1 MAGREA
7 IILDWG
13 TTNFRAYRFD
23 AGGVLV
29 AEHRAAA
36 GILSIEKGRFEASLD
51 REIGPWITAGTELFF
66 SGMITSRN
74 GWVETPYA
82 ETPASLEALATASVS
97 RRHASGASMRFLPGV
112 AMRHPAPDVMRGEEI
127 QVFGACLPEE
137 DAVVVLPG
145 THSKWV
151 RHREGRI
158 EAFHTFMTG
167 EVFAALKG
175 HTILGRLL
183 PEGAAGGPE
192 AFAAGVRHMQH
203 HAGAGLLHAAFSA
216 RSKVLFN
223 ELAPTDIGEYLS
235 GIVIGAEIAGGLAL
249 GWDPAAIRLVGEP
262 ALAARYAQAARIF
275 GLVSEIAPADTTVR
289 GVRRLAALKETA
301 HDGRRS

>member
-7 IILDWG
+7 IIVDWG

-23 AGGVLV
+23 PGDGLI
-29 AEHRAAA
+29 AEHRASA
-36 GILSIEKGRFEASLD
+36 GILAIADGRFEAALD
-51 REIGPWITAGTELFF
+51 REIGPWITPGAELFF

-74 GWVETPYA
+74 GWVETSYA
-82 ETPASLEALATASVS
+82 ETPANLAALARASVS
-97 RRHASGASMRFLPGV
+97 RMHASGAAMRFLPGV

-137 DAVVVLPG
+137 DVVVVLPG

-151 RHREGRI
+151 RHRAGRI

-183 PEGAAGGPE
+183 PDGASGTPE
-192 AFAAGVRHMQH
+192 AFAAGVRHMRA

-216 RSKVLFN
+216 RSRVLFD
-223 ELAPTDIGEYLS
+223 ELAPSDIGEYPS

-249 GWDPAAIRLVGEP
+249 GWNPATIRLAGEP
-262 ALAARYAQAARIF
+262 ALTARYAEAARIF
-275 GLVSEIAPADTTVR
+275 GLTPEIAPDDATIR
-289 GVRRLAALKETA
+289 GFRRLAALKETRA
-301 HDGRRS
+301 

>member
-7 IILDWG
+7 IIVDWG

-23 AGGVLV
+23 ARGELV
-29 AEHRAAA
+29 VEHRAAA
-36 GILSIEKGRFEASLD
+36 GIASVSGGGFEAVLD
-51 REIGPWITAGTELFF
+51 REIGPWITPDTELLF

-74 GWVETPYA
+74 GWIETPYA
-82 ETPASLEALATASVS
+82 ETPASLEALAEASIS
-97 RRHASGASMRFLPGV
+97 CRHAGGASMRFLPGV
-112 AMRHPAPDVMRGEEI
+112 AMRQPAPDVMRGEEI
-127 QVFGACLPEE
+127 QVFGACAPEE
-137 DAVVVLPG
+137 EVIVVLPG

-167 EVFAALKG
+167 EVFAALKD

-183 PEGAAGGPE
+183 PEGAKGTQD
-192 AFAAGVRHMQH
+192 AFAAGVRHMRA

-216 RSKVLFN
+216 RSKVLLN
-223 ELAPTDIGEYLS
+223 ELAPSDIGEYLS

-249 GWDPAAIRLVGEP
+249 GWAAATIRLVGEP
-262 ALAARYAQAARIF
+262 ALTARYAEAFRIF
-275 GLVSEIAPADTTVR
+275 GIASEIAPADTTIR
-289 GVRRLAALKETA
+289 GFRRLAALKETRA
-301 HDGRRS
+301 

>member
-7 IILDWG
+7 IIIDWG

-23 AGGVLV
+23 SAGEPV

-36 GILSIEKGRFEASLD
+36 GILSVADGAFEAVLD
-51 REIGPWITAGTELFF
+51 RQIGAWITSDSELLF

-82 ETPASLEALATASVS
+82 ETPASLEALAAASVH
-97 RRHASGASMRFLPGV
+97 RRHASGATMRFLPGV
-112 AMRHPAPDVMRGEEI
+112 AMRHPVPDVMRGEEI
-127 QVFGACLPEE
+127 QVFGACVPEE
-137 DAVVVLPG
+137 ESIVVLPG

-151 RHREGRI
+151 RHHTGRI

-167 EVFAALKG
+167 EIYAALKG

-183 PEGAAGGPE
+183 PEGATGAPG
-192 AFAAGVRHMQH
+192 AFAEGVRHMRS

-216 RSKVLFN
+216 RSRVLFD
-223 ELAPTDIGEYLS
+223 ELAPADIGEYLS
-235 GIVIGAEIAGGLAL
+235 GIVIGAEMAGGLAL
-249 GWDPAAIRLVGEP
+249 GWNPASLRLVGEP
-262 ALAARYAQAARIF
+262 PLTARYAEAARIF
-275 GLVSEIAPADTTVR
+275 GLASQIAPADTTIR
-289 GVRRLAALKETA
+289 GFRRLAALKEPDA
-301 HDGRRS
+301 

>member
-1 MAGREA
+1 MAGRQA
-7 IILDWG
+7 IIVDWG

-23 AGGVLV
+23 AAGEAL

-36 GILSIEKGRFEASLD
+36 GILSVTDGAFEAVLD
-51 REIGPWITAGTELFF
+51 REIGAWITADCELLF

-82 ETPASLEALATASVS
+82 ETPASLAALAAASL
-97 RRHASGASMRFLPGV
+97 RRQHSSGAPMRFLPGV
-112 AMRHPAPDVMRGEEI
+112 AMRQPAPDVMRGEEI
-127 QVFGACLPEE
+127 QVFGACAPDEE
-137 DAVVVLPG
+137 AIVVLPG

-158 EAFHTFMTG
+158 EALHTFMTG

-183 PEGAAGGPE
+183 PDGASGTPK
-192 AFAAGVRHMQH
+192 AFVAGVTHMRA

-223 ELAPTDIGEYLS
+223 ELAPADIGEYLS
-235 GIVIGAEIAGGLAL
+235 GLVIGAEMAGGLAL
-249 GWDPAAIRLVGEP
+249 GWAPGRIRLVGEP
-262 ALAARYAQAARIF
+262 ALTARYAEAARLF
-275 GLVSEIAPADTTVR
+275 GLASDIAPENTTI
-289 GVRRLAALKETA
+289 GGFRRLVALRESPA
-301 HDGRRS
+301 